1 MSLFSF
7 LINMNENW
15 ISSLLT
21 PKHASAAVNM
31 NFQIMINISEI
42 TLNFGG
48 RVGLAHTIK
57 RYRPPRGFRVLSAMY
72 ILRAFVCF
80 VASQLQ
86 LVFVSAGRT
95 PKLLEHSG
103 ACGTRQFQWKPNRQ
117 PKVIGGQVPP
127 PGAVPWQI
135 DLRVGEDKHYCGGA
149 LISSRLILSAA
160 HCYNDGLVAV
170 AGAHGSPGEQQ
181 C

>member
-1 MSLFSF
+1 M
-7 LINMNENW
+7 
-15 ISSLLT
+15 
-21 PKHASAAVNM
+21 
-31 NFQIMINISEI
+31 
-42 TLNFGG
+42 
-48 RVGLAHTIK
+48 GLAHTIK

-170 AGAHGSPGEQQ
+170 AGAHGSPGE
-181 C
+181 